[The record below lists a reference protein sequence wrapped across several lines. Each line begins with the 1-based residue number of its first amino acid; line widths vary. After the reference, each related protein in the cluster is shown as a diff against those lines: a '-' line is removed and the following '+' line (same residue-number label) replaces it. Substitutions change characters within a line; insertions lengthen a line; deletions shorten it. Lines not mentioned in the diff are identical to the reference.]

1 VKVFR
6 RRMVILALSALSLI
20 AISWW
25 WLRPGTTPATPAAVA
40 GPVPLLTVSLVKP
53 VYQNWPELI
62 QADGNLAAWQ
72 EAVISAETGSLRITK
87 LLVDVGSVVKR
98 GQLLAELASA
108 SAEADVRKQQAAVAQ
123 ARANLD
129 GAQSD
134 VKRASM
140 VAGGGA
146 LSAQKIEEYRTT
158 EAADRASLESAEADL
173 QSKRIVLAQTRILA
187 VDDGIISSRSALLG
201 NVVSAGTELF
211 RIVRQSRIEWQAEL
225 TPQQLVRIHAGQVAR
240 VTLPGGKSVVGQ
252 VRLAAPTI
260 STSSG
265 RAIVYVSLPAG
276 SGAQSG
282 MFASGSI
289 ELGSQRALTVPESAL
304 VLRDGRTDLYVLN
317 ANQSTVARRTVITG
331 RRRGGEVEIVSGLD
345 TQSSIVQSGAAFLSD
360 GAAVKVTPA
369 GKNQGGAT

>member
-6 RRMVILALSALSLI
+6 HRKLIMAVLAICVAGI
-20 AISWW
+20 AW
-25 WLRPGTTPATPAAVA
+25 WLLRPNATPAAVST
-40 GPVPLLTVSLVKP
+40 PVPLLTVGVVKP
-53 VYQNWPELI
+53 VSQDWPDSI
-62 QADGNLAAWQ
+62 QSDGNLAAWQ

-87 LLVDVGSVVKR
+87 LLVDVGSVVRR

-108 SAEADVRKQQAAVAQ
+108 SAAADVRKQQATVAQ

-129 GAQSD
+129 GAQAD
-134 VKRASM
+134 VKRAAM

-146 LSAQKIEEYRTT
+146 LSAQKIDEYRTT
-158 EAADRASLESAEADL
+158 KAADRASLESAEADL
-173 QSKRIVLAQTRILA
+173 QSKQIVLAQTRIVA

-211 RIVRQSRIEWQAEL
+211 RIVRQSRIEWQAEVN
-225 TPQQLVRIHAGQVAR
+225 PQQLARIRTGQLAHVR
-240 VTLPGGKSVVGQ
+240 LPGGKSIEGQ
-252 VRLAAPTI
+252 VRLTAPTI

-276 SGAQSG
+276 SAAQSG

-289 ELGSQRALTVPESAL
+289 ELGKQRALTLPETAL
-304 VLRDGRTDLYVLN
+304 VLRDGRSDVYVLS
-317 ANQSTVARRTVITG
+317 ADQTTVARRTVVTG

-345 TQSSIVQSGAAFLSD
+345 AQSNVVRSGAAFLSD
-360 GAAVKVTPA
+360 GAAVKVMPA
-369 GKNQGGAT
+369 AQNTRDAK

>member
-6 RRMVILALSALSLI
+6 YRILILAVLVIGVAGI
-20 AISWW
+20 AW
-25 WLRPGTTPATPAAVA
+25 WLLRPNAAPGVVSTPT
-40 GPVPLLTVSLVKP
+40 PLLTVTAIKATQ
-53 VYQNWPELI
+53 QNWPDTM

-108 SAEADVRKQQAAVAQ
+108 SATADVQKQQAVVAQ
-123 ARANLD
+123 ARATLD

-134 VKRASM
+134 VRRAAM
-140 VAGGGA
+140 VVGGGA
-146 LSAQKIEEYRTT
+146 LSAQKIDEYRTT
-158 EAADRASLESAEADL
+158 EATDRASLASAEADL

-211 RIVRQSRIEWQAEL
+211 RIVRQSRIEWQAEVN
-225 TPQQLVRIHAGQVAR
+225 PQQLARIRTGQLAHVS
-240 VTLPGGKSVVGQ
+240 LPGGNVVEGQ

-265 RAIVYVSLPAG
+265 RAIVYVSLPVGNAG
-276 SGAQSG
+276 QSG

-289 ELGSQRALTVPESAL
+289 ELGKRGALVLPETAL
-304 VLRDGRTDLYVLN
+304 VLRDGRSDVYVLS
-317 ANQSTVARRTVITG
+317 ADQAKVARRTVVTG
-331 RRRGGEVEIVSGLD
+331 RRKGGNVEIVSGLD
-345 TQSSIVQSGAAFLSD
+345 AESSVVQSGAAFLSD
-360 GAAVKVTPA
+360 GAIVKVLSTVQS
-369 GKNQGGAT
+369 KRDAT